1 MKEKSA
7 KSDDNEMEKET
18 KVKVRRDI
26 TRMNWIILITAM
38 LSLSVSEITL
48 IE

>member
-26 TRMNWIILITAM
+26 TRMN
-38 LSLSVSEITL
+38 
-48 IE
+48 